1 MTIAR
6 HAPASARGF
15 TLIEQLVVV
24 AIVGI
29 LALGV
34 VPLGELAAQRTREQ
48 DLRVALRQIRTAIDA
63 YKRAA
68 DDGRIERKADE
79 SGYPRRLRDLVDGV
93 PDIKTPDRRPVRF
106 LRRLPRDPFAAATL
120 PAEDSWALRS
130 YASPPSSPAPGA
142 DVFDVS
148 SRAEGSGL
156 NGIAYREW

>member
-1 MTIAR
+1 MNPAAR
-6 HAPASARGF
+6 APAPARGF
-15 TLIEQLVVV
+15 TLIELLVVV

-48 DLRVALRQIRTAIDA
+48 DLRVGLRQIRTAIDA

-68 DDGRIERKADE
+68 DDGRIERRADE

-93 PDIKTPDRRPVRF
+93 PDIKSPDRRSLRF

-120 PAEDSWALRS
+120 PAEDTWALRS
-130 YASPPSSPAPGA
+130 YASPPSAPAPGA

-148 SRAEGSGL
+148 SRAEGAGL
-156 NGIAYREW
+156 DGIAYREW

>member
-1 MTIAR
+1 MHLIGR
-6 HAPASARGF
+6 PAPARGF
-15 TLIEQLVVV
+15 TLIELVVVV
-24 AIVGI
+24 AIVGV

-93 PDIKTPDRRPVRF
+93 PDIKTPDRRSVRF
-106 LRRLPRDPFAAATL
+106 LRRLPRDPFAPSTL
-120 PAEDSWALRS
+120 PAEETWLLRS
-130 YASPPSSPAPGA
+130 YASPPSAPAPGA
-142 DVFDVS
+142 DVFDVL
-148 SRAEGSGL
+148 SRAEGNGL
-156 NGIAYREW
+156 NGVPYREW